1 MGRIVFSQDWLSC
14 VVQKYGPLITPGA
27 ILISA
32 GVAICVMVYNAKI
45 ARRRATVDLVLHLNS
60 NDEWNKARKKVL
72 ELHEKDEEFL
82 KYALKEHSKTE
93 ENSCILSVLN
103 TNEFIAVG
111 IREGA
116 FDENTYKR
124 LRRRAFIRDW
134 NALETF
140 VKELDRKSVV

>member
-1 MGRIVFSQDWLSC
+1 
-14 VVQKYGPLITPGA
+14 
-27 ILISA
+27 
-32 GVAICVMVYNAKI
+32 MVYNAKI

-72 ELHEKDEEFL
+72 ELHERDEEFL

-111 IREGA
+111 IIEGA

-124 LRRRAFIRDW
+124 LRRKAFIRDW
-134 NALETF
+134 DALETF
-140 VKELDRKSVV
+140 VKEFRRARNIKELFTEFQCLATRWKTHWVIRAWRRIVGR